1 MKLSLIF
8 ALLTLPL
15 LGFGQLVTLPKALT
29 PFYHSGEQF
38 SDHHEVRDFFEQ
50 LQKMYP
56 DNIKLQTYGYTEE
69 GRPLFVAYM
78 SSTKNLQQ
86 LETVRTNHLK
96 GNENDNTAIAWFS
109 YNVHGNESCGT
120 EAAMETAFRL
130 LNDNAK
136 LLETTVVILDPCLN
150 PDGRDRYVHYFRQ
163 YKNKVNTYQVESAEH
178 DEIWPGGRPNHYL
191 FDLNRDW
198 AWLTQVE
205 SKQRIQLYQQWLPHV
220 HVDFHEQSMNEPYY
234 FPPAAEPYHEKV
246 TEWQRSFQKE
256 IGKRHASYF
265 DKKNWLYFS
274 NETFDLLYPSYGD
287 TYPTFQGAIGMTYE
301 QGGSGRA
308 GLAVVTAKL
317 DTLTLKDRI
326 EHHTITGISTLETI
340 QAHHKR
346 LLDEFRKF
354 HEAPKEKAVNSYVLD
369 GNAPNIKSLLALF
382 QLHNITYTTYQG
394 EDNMEF
400 KGFDYFNPT
409 NQKIRIKQ
417 KDIVVSNRQE
427 KGCLVDVLL
436 EPSTKLSDSLT
447 YDITA
452 WSLPYAYG
460 VPCGRIQK
468 EVGPFETQAL
478 IEETTSVPVEEP
490 YALVLPWTNLNAVK
504 TLNYLLDSGYSVS
517 RTERDILTENQRIKA
532 GSLVLLKSDNK
543 EKSLLRAFQELEK
556 KFQTTCLALSTGWNP
571 NGLELGTSYIK
582 PIMKPRV
589 GVLFNHECSSLSL
602 GEIWYFLDAELGI
615 DHQLI
620 RESSEGGISL
630 WNFDV
635 IILPEGYSSEN
646 KEQLKSFIQEGGI
659 CIVLGNAASNFM
671 SEEYG
676 MNTSSTDKP
685 LSSKE
690 LGNYGNLD
698 RANLSETLVG
708 AIYACEV
715 DTTHPLAFGYQKEYY
730 TLRLSADCFPFEGQ
744 IIQKVKNTN
753 GWISGFAGHHVKNQQ
768 LGAVTVGQKRIGEGS
783 IVFFFDNPLFRG
795 FWQNGKLQVANALY
809 FLR

>member
-1 MKLSLIF
+1 MKLSYIF
-8 ALLTLPL
+8 ALLWMPF
-15 LGFGQLVTLPKALT
+15 LGSAQLVSLPEALT
-29 PFYHSGEQF
+29 PFYHSGKQF
-38 SDHHEVRDFFEQ
+38 SDHHEVRYFFEQ

-56 DNIKLQTYGYTEE
+56 DKIKLQPYGYSEE
-69 GRPLFVAYM
+69 GRQLFVAFL
-78 SSTKNLQQ
+78 SSSKNLAQ
-86 LETVRTNHLK
+86 LETIRLNHLK

-136 LLETTVVILDPCLN
+136 LLETTVLILDPCLN
-150 PDGRDRYVHYFRQ
+150 PDGRDRYVQYFRQ

-178 DEIWPGGRPNHYL
+178 NEIWPGGRPNHYL

-220 HVDFHEQSMNEPYY
+220 HVDFHEQSVNEPYY

-265 DKKNWLYFS
+265 DKQNWLYFS

-340 QAHHKR
+340 KAHHQK
-346 LLDEFRKF
+346 LLEEFRKF
-354 HEAPKEKAVNSYVLD
+354 HEAPKEKDINCYVLD
-369 GNAPNIKSLLALF
+369 GCAPNIKSLLALF
-382 QLHNITYTTYQG
+382 QQHQITYSTYLG
-394 EDNMEF
+394 KEPLEY
-400 KGFDYFNPT
+400 KGFDYFNTT

-417 KDIVVSNRQE
+417 KDIVVSSLQE

-468 EVGPFETQAL
+468 QIGPFETQAL
-478 IEETTSVPVEEP
+478 IEETTSVPAAEP

-504 TLNYLLDSGYSVS
+504 TLNYLFDSGYSVS
-517 RTERDILTENQRIKA
+517 RTERDILNENQRIKA

-543 EKSLLRAFQELEK
+543 EKSLLRAYNEIMRTC
-556 KFQTTCLALSTGWNP
+556 QTTCMALTSGWNP

-582 PIMKPRV
+582 PIMKPRI
-589 GVLFNHECSSLSL
+589 GVLFNHECSSLSV
-602 GEIWYFLDAELGI
+602 GEIWYFLDKELGVE
-615 DHQLI
+615 HQLL
-620 RESSEGGISL
+620 RESGGGISL

-635 IILPEGYSSEN
+635 VFIPEGYRSEN
-646 KEQLKSFIQEGGI
+646 NENIKSFIQNGGI

-671 SEEYG
+671 TEEFG
-676 MNTSSTDKP
+676 MTTSSSEKSLPT
-685 LSSKE
+685 KE
-690 LGNYGNLD
+690 LGNYGNAD
-698 RANLSETLVG
+698 RAMLSETIVG
-708 AIYACEV
+708 AIYACDM
-715 DTTHPLAFGYQKEYY
+715 DTTHPLAFGYQKDYF
-730 TLRLSADCFPFEGQ
+730 TLRLSAERFPFEGQ
-744 IIQKVKNTN
+744 IIQKVKDNK
-753 GWISGFAGHHVKNQQ
+753 GWISGFAGYKIKKVQ
-768 LGAVTVGQKRIGEGS
+768 LGAVTVGQKQMGEGS
-783 IVFFFDNPLFRG
+783 IVYFFDNPLFRG

>member
-1 MKLSLIF
+1 MKSFLISV
-8 ALLTLPL
+8 LLILPL
-15 LGFGQLVTLPKALT
+15 LGYGQLVTLPQALT

-56 DNIKLQTYGYTEE
+56 DQIKLHTYGYTEE

-78 SSTKNLQQ
+78 SSAKNLQQ
-86 LETVRTNHLK
+86 LETLRMNHLK
-96 GNENDNTAIAWFS
+96 GNENENTAIAWFS

-130 LNDNAK
+130 VTDNAK
-136 LLETTVVILDPCLN
+136 LLETTVLILDPCLN
-150 PDGRDRYVHYFRQ
+150 PDGRDRYVQYFRQ
-163 YKNKVNTYQVESAEH
+163 YKNKVSTYQVESAEH

-205 SKQRIQLYQQWLPHV
+205 SKQRIQLYNQWLPHV
-220 HVDFHEQSMNEPYY
+220 HVDFHEQSMNQPYY

-246 TEWQRSFQKE
+246 TDWQRSFQKE
-256 IGKRHASYF
+256 IGKRHATYF
-265 DKKNWLYFS
+265 DKKNWLYFA

-346 LLDEFRKF
+346 LLEEFRKF

-382 QLHNITYTTYQG
+382 QLHNITYSTYQG
-394 EDNMEF
+394 KDNIEF
-400 KGFDYFNPT
+400 KGFDYFNST

-417 KDIVVSNRQE
+417 NDIVVSNRQE

-468 EVGPFETQAL
+468 DLGPFETQAPVKE
-478 IEETTSVPVEEP
+478 IASVPAAEP
-490 YALVLPWTNLNAVK
+490 YALVLPWTNLNSVK

-517 RTERDILTENQRIKA
+517 RTEKDINTDNQLIKA
-532 GSLVLLKSDNK
+532 GSLVLLKSDNE
-543 EKSLLRAFQELEK
+543 EKSLLRAFQELGK
-556 KFQTTCLALSTGWNP
+556 KFETTCLALSTGWNP

-582 PIMKPRV
+582 PIMKPRI
-589 GVLFNHECSSLSL
+589 GVLFNHQCSSLSL
-602 GEIWYFLDAELGI
+602 GEIWCFLDSEIGI

-635 IILPEGYSSEN
+635 IILPEGFASEN
-646 KEQLKSFIQEGGI
+646 NEKLKSFIQEGGI

-676 MNTSSTDKP
+676 MNPGSTEKLLP
-685 LSSKE
+685 PKA

-715 DTTHPLAFGYQKEYY
+715 DTTHPLAFGYQKEYF
-730 TLRLSADCFPFEGQ
+730 TLRLSAERFPFEGQ
-744 IIQKVKNTN
+744 IIQKVKETN
-753 GWISGFAGHHVKNQQ
+753 AWISGFVGHKVKKEQ
-768 LGAVTVGQKRIGEGS
+768 LGAVTVGQKVFGEGS
-783 IVFFFDNPLFRG
+783 IVYFFDNPLFRG